1 MQTIHHCDL
10 LPYNTFG
17 ISHHCDD
24 LITYANSADA
34 VFAAQKLCARTPMP
48 PYMILGGGSNLLL
61 TRDFHGTVV
70 TPEKRF
76 EVEVEKS
83 GDDPDT
89 VFLRCWAG
97 TTFDDVA
104 AWAVEHGY
112 YGLEN
117 LSLVPGECGAAAV
130 QNIGAYGAEIK
141 DVLAYVEAVEI
152 SEEAC
157 QSRFSTEDFSYSY
170 RYSRFKADWRDRYLF
185 TYVVLRL
192 SRTFTPRLDYGNIR
206 QALQERGIQPE
217 QVTPQQL
224 RDTIIAI
231 RQAKLPDP
239 KDYGNAGSFFMNP
252 VVDAETFQRLKAQ
265 HPNLRYFEVDSP
277 ASASADGNDST
288 PKRYK
293 IPAGWLIDQ
302 CGWRGRALG
311 RAGVYEKQAL
321 VLVNLGGAS
330 GQDIVDLMHA
340 VQDDVMRKFGLRLEP
355 EVNIR

>member
-1 MQTIHHCDL
+1 MRTIPHCDL

-17 ISHHCDD
+17 ISHRCDE
-24 LITYANSADA
+24 LIIYADA
-34 VFAAQKLCARTPMP
+34 GDAVSAVKKMCAKKPMP

-61 TRDFHGTVV
+61 THDFHGTVI
-70 TPEKRF
+70 TPAKRF
-76 EVEVEKS
+76 DVEVKQS
-83 GDDPDT
+83 AANPDA

-141 DVLAYVEAVEI
+141 DVLVYAEAVEI
-152 SEEAC
+152 GQELNEHLFAVD
-157 QSRFSTEDFSYSY
+157 DFCYSY
-170 RYSRFKADWRDRYLF
+170 RYSRFKADWRDRFLF
-185 TYVVLRL
+185 THVIFRL

-206 QALQERGIQPE
+206 QALQERGITPE

-252 VVDAETFQRLKAQ
+252 VVDEETFQRLKAQ
-265 HPNLRYFEVDSP
+265 HPDLRYFVVDSP
-277 ASASADGNDST
+277 AGSSDTAS
-288 PKRYK
+288 KRYK

-311 RAGVYEKQAL
+311 QAGVYEKQAL

-340 VQDDVMRKFGLRLEP
+340 VQDDVMQKFGLRLEP